1 NLISV
6 GLGFH
11 NNSFSKRQYDL
22 YNGNYLT
29 PEDKRDILASVP
41 AEGLRAD
48 FDTEVQ
54 AMGINI
60 GSFAFTA
67 SGLAASDFVLSKDI
81 VELVLNGNELN
92 RVYSVGATDGE
103 GWGISS
109 FALSKAFPISIP
121 AVQEF
126 TVGASIKYLRG
137 FAYGKVKEA
146 TSSMMT
152 DINGIHGT
160 GRVVIDRAFGG
171 KGLAFDF
178 GAAANLNLNWSV
190 SLNFTNLISSINWN
204 HEAKRFTYTF
214 TADSISVEKIE
225 DTDIDSVFI
234 DSDETVT
241 IEPFSTTLPSQLR
254 IGFAR
259 TSRKFTFA
267 MDFVQGLKKAAG
279 VSTTPEIALGS
290 ELRVVHFLPLRAGF
304 SIGGRRGFST
314 SAGFALDFSIFSWDF
329 AVASKGG
336 MFSGKGVGFA
346 FGWMFRL

>member
-1 NLISV
+1 MKNVWIYLVLSLVVLLFINTTLLAQYGISNARSVAMGGAYTALARGIEAPSWNPANLALSSKDKFHLNLISV

-41 AEGLRAD
+41 AEGLRGD

-178 GAAANLNLNWSV
+178 GAAANLNPNWSV

-204 HEAKRFTYTF
+204 HEAKRFT
-214 TADSISVEKIE
+214 
-225 DTDIDSVFI
+225 
-234 DSDETVT
+234 
-241 IEPFSTTLPSQLR
+241 
-254 IGFAR
+254 
-259 TSRKFTFA
+259 
-267 MDFVQGLKKAAG
+267 
-279 VSTTPEIALGS
+279 
-290 ELRVVHFLPLRAGF
+290 
-304 SIGGRRGFST
+304 
-314 SAGFALDFSIFSWDF
+314 
-329 AVASKGG
+329 
-336 MFSGKGVGFA
+336 
-346 FGWMFRL
+346 